1 MNRLNEETKQLLRLW
16 AETYNTKA
24 FIETDPIQFPHRFT
38 RKEDIEVSAFL
49 TAWIAYGRRPLI
61 LRKAE
66 EMHSLMGASPYEW
79 IINEGYKAIIP
90 EKLCPGPRQTFY
102 RFFTLSDF
110 SILCASLREIYKE
123 HGSLEWALAAGKNP
137 NPVVKLQ
144 ELFTDLKGIPVL
156 GGTSACKRL
165 AMLLRWLVRN
175 DGIVDLG
182 IWQEVIRPHELIIP
196 LDTHVYRVSLEMGFT
211 SRNVADL
218 RTALEVTEVLREV
231 FPDDPALGDFSLFGY
246 GVNR

>member
-1 MNRLNEETKQLLRLW
+1 MSVLNEETKQLLRLW

-38 RKEDIEVSAFL
+38 RKEDIEISAFL
-49 TAWIAYGRRPLI
+49 TAWIAYGRRPVI

-66 EMHSLMGASPYEW
+66 EMHRLMGNSPYEW
-79 IINEGYKAIIP
+79 ILNEGYKEIIP
-90 EKLCPGPRQTFY
+90 EQFCPGPRQTFY

-110 SILCASLREIYKE
+110 RALCICLRGLYKE
-123 HGSLEWALAAGKNP
+123 HGSLEWALAAGKHP
-137 NPVVKLQ
+137 NPIVKLQ
-144 ELFTDLKGIPVL
+144 ELFTGLKGIPVL
-156 GGTSACKRL
+156 DGTSACKRL

-196 LDTHVYRVSLEMGFT
+196 LDTHVHRVSLEMGFT
-211 SRNVADL
+211 SRNAADL

-231 FPDDPALGDFSLFGY
+231 FPDDPCLGDFSLFGY